1 MVKGISRRVIVVR
14 APDPRF
20 FDQAIFLMKEDAL
33 HQDGVTAEQVVEE
46 ARRVAA
52 GYIRRNAE
60 RPQGARWYQRLP
72 GWAWFLAGGALVGVV
87 WALTAVMGA

>member
-33 HQDGVTAEQVVEE
+33 HQEGVTAEQVVEE

-60 RPQGARWYQRLP
+60 RVPNARWYDRLP
-72 GWAWFLAGGALVGVV
+72 RQAWFLLGALAVGLA
-87 WALTAVMGA
+87 WGLTVLL

>member
-33 HQDGVTAEQVVEE
+33 HQEGVTAEQVVEE

-52 GYIRRNAE
+52 GYVQRNAVHT
-60 RPQGARWYQRLP
+60 GGDSWWQRLP
-72 GWAWFLAGGALVGVV
+72 KWAWALAGAGFVAAL
-87 WALTAVMGA
+87 WLLTAVLF

>member
-33 HQDGVTAEQVVEE
+33 HQEGVTAEQVVEE

-60 RPQGARWYQRLP
+60 RVPGAKWYDRLP
-72 GWAWFLAGGALVGVV
+72 RSAWFLLGALMV
-87 WALTAVMGA
+87 ALAWGLTILL

>member
-33 HQDGVTAEQVVEE
+33 HQEGVTADQVVEE

-52 GYIRRNAE
+52 GYIRRNTE
-60 RPQGARWYQRLP
+60 RAPNAKWYDRLP
-72 GWAWFLAGGALVGVV
+72 RRAWFLMGALAVGLA
-87 WALTAVMGA
+87 WGLTLLLF